1 MLFDFHYKPYMKIRA
16 TTVTFFLVLLT
27 GCSFPMG
34 ISIPFAETKTPAPP
48 TSTWTPEPSPTPTV
62 TPTPIPSEWL
72 SLARE
77 ALFQGEYDQAILD
90 FQTALDQSQDQE
102 IKLSAIFGLVQ
113 AYQESGDCNSS
124 INFSNQLIQINP
136 HSNQGN
142 LAGYF
147 AARCLDQLQQYSA
160 AAEAY
165 AQFRKPNEG
174 ILDAFLFELEG
185 DSRVSAG
192 DFSGA
197 ITAYQS
203 ALSTFPP
210 GDSDTINLKIGQAYL
225 SASNYTEAIRTLL
238 ALYDATQSDYTK
250 ATANFLAGQA
260 YIALGLPDQAYARFQ
275 DSVINFPRSYDSYSG
290 LVQLVNDGIPVDEL
304 SRGIVDYY
312 AGQYG
317 YALDALNRYIN
328 STPEHDATAHYYKA
342 LCLRLMDQSDAAI
355 NEFDYII
362 QNYSGDRFWVLA
374 WDEKAYTQWV
384 NLGYYRESA
393 QTLIDFVARVPDAVE
408 APQFLFDAGRIQE
421 RGNLLDEAAQ
431 TWGRLINEYP
441 SASSSYRALFLS
453 AITYYRLGNLDQALL
468 DFQRSVV
475 LATDVE
481 SQSAAHFWIGKTQ
494 QAAGESASAL
504 SSWETAA
511 TLDPTGYYG
520 IRAVDMILSQK
531 PLSSSGNY
539 NLAFDL
545 ESERIQAKEWLRSTF
560 NIPPE
565 VDLDSP
571 ADLGA
576 FDAFKRANLFWNMGE
591 YQLADAEFE
600 DLRLALSSDA
610 ANSYRLLKQLTDLR
624 MNRAA
629 VFTSRQILSMANMS
643 DEQTLSAPIYFNH
656 IRFGPYFRDLVLEQ
670 ANAENLDALVL
681 FSLIR
686 QESMFNPLAG
696 SSAGAMGLMQLM
708 PGTGSEV
715 ASQIGWPAN
724 YSQEDL
730 WRANVNIRLGSRYLA
745 RQRDY
750 FDGDLF
756 SALAAYNAGPGNVQ
770 VWRDLAGGDPDLF
783 LEIIRFEE
791 TRNYLLQITEFK
803 NIYNTLYQLQ

>member
-1 MLFDFHYKPYMKIRA
+1 MLFDFHYKPCMKIRA
-16 TTVTFFLVLLT
+16 FIVTIFIIFIT

-34 ISIPFAETKTPAPP
+34 ISIPLGDTATPAPP
-48 TSTWTPEPSPTPTV
+48 TATWTPEPSPTPTV

-72 SLARE
+72 SIARE
-77 ALFQGEYDQAILD
+77 ALYQGEYDRAIQDYQA
-90 FQTALDQSQDQE
+90 ALDQSQDQG
-102 IKLSAIFGLVQ
+102 IKLSAILGLAQ
-113 AYQESGDCNSS
+113 AYQASGDCNSS
-124 INFSNQLIQINP
+124 LNYSNQLIQLDP
-136 HSNQGN
+136 QSNQGI
-142 LAGYF
+142 LANYYS
-147 AARCLDQLQQYSA
+147 ARCLDQLQQYPSA
-160 AAEAY
+160 ADAY
-165 AQFRKPNEG
+165 ARFRQQNEG

-185 DSRVSAG
+185 DSRVNAG
-192 DFSGA
+192 DYSGA

-203 ALSTFPP
+203 ALSSFPP
-210 GDSDTINLKIGQAYL
+210 GNSDKINLKIGQAFL
-225 SASNYTEAIRTLL
+225 SASNYTEAIRSLL
-238 ALYDATQSDYTK
+238 VLYDSTQSDYTK
-250 ATANFLAGQA
+250 ATANFLTGQA

-275 DSVINFPRSYDSYSG
+275 DSVLNFPRSYDSYSG

-328 STPEHDATAHYYKA
+328 STPEHDATAHFYKA

-355 NEFDYII
+355 TEFDYII
-362 QNYSGDRFWVLA
+362 QNYSGDRFWTPA
-374 WDEKAYTQWV
+374 WDEKAYTQWA

-393 QTLIDFVARVPDAVE
+393 QTLIDFVARVPDAIE

-421 RGNLLDEAAQ
+421 RGNLLAEAAQ

-453 AITYYRLGNLDQALL
+453 AITSFRLGNFDQALL
-468 DFQRSVV
+468 DSQRSVV

-481 SQSAAHFWIGKTQ
+481 SQSAAHFWIGKIQ
-494 QAAGESASAL
+494 QARGETASAL

-520 IRAVDMILSQK
+520 IRAVDLILNQK
-531 PLSSSGNY
+531 PLSTSGNY

-545 ESERIQAKEWLRSTF
+545 DSERIQAKEWLRSTF
-560 NIPPE
+560 NISPE

-576 FDAFKRANLFWNMGE
+576 FDSFKRANLFWNMGE

-600 DLRLALSSDA
+600 VLRLAFSSDA
-610 ANSYRLLKQLTDLR
+610 VNSFRLLKHLTDLR

-629 VFTSRQILSMANMS
+629 IFTSRQILSMANMS

-656 IRFGPYFRDLVLEQ
+656 IRFGPYFRDLLLEQ
-670 ANAENLDALVL
+670 ANAENLDPLVL
-681 FSLIR
+681 FSLVR

-715 ASQIGWPAN
+715 ASQINWPVN

-770 VWRDLAGGDPDLF
+770 IWRDLAGGDPDLF
-783 LEIIRFEE
+783 LEIIRFDE
-791 TRNYLLQITEFK
+791 TRNYLTQITEFN